1 LLTPLKVKVMSD
13 SDETVPPSEIG
24 IRSGLLAVRPE
35 PEVWPA
41 ISREPCAK
49 DLVSVCVGSE
59 AGTDRVT
66 FWLACEPVVTMF
78 SSAST
83 IDTET
88 FEPKIRSLSAVVGA
102 EITRLLAAP

>member
-1 LLTPLKVKVMSD
+1 VKVISD

-24 IRSGLLAVRPE
+24 IKSGLFAVRPE
-35 PEVWPA
+35 PEVWPVM
-41 ISREPCAK
+41 SREPCAK
-49 DLVSVCVGSE
+49 DLVSVCVGSA

-66 FWLACEPVVTMF
+66 FWLACEPVVTRF

-88 FEPKIRSLSAVVGA
+88 FEPKVRSLAAVVGVETNNFA
-102 EITRLLAAP
+102 AAP